1 MGSFLWLR
9 RFLPSPR
16 WRRFCWIAIA
26 TLMTLISLPLATV
39 AQDGAMAIAQF
50 PTVPSDSTQP
60 PSSVERS
67 GLLEATDVR
76 LDGQALFRIS
86 APTIFDRTNF
96 RNQVPVEV
104 RARQIENT
112 LQQFLAPNPLYGEAP
127 FYNHTTLLD
136 PDTLRVGIQT
146 LNNQSVL
153 FVDDAYLVESRVVI
167 TITEADIQYHSTT
180 THQLAI
186 EWRRTL
192 SRSLRAAL
200 EARQPEAQQQ
210 QIFRILLLFPSAIVA
225 TVVLWVVR
233 KLLGDRRR
241 ALETVLKD
249 QQPTAQAL
257 EALTDK
263 DTDYSNPQFLDNL
276 KQSITI
282 QERIQILAFLRWL
295 LFWAIGLV
303 WFLGISAG
311 LSTFPQTRPIA
322 LRVVATP
329 FLVLATWF
337 ATSLINHI
345 LDFVIDRFTDT
356 WEEETEEP
364 RKAVHSQRAF
374 TIANAIKGLKSV
386 SLYIVGGLFV
396 LRAMDL
402 VPASLLALGAL
413 VAVALSFTAQ
423 SLVRDMINGFLILL
437 EDQYGIGD
445 YIAVDETL
453 GLVENLTLRVTQI
466 RTDSGNL
473 VTIPNSHIQK
483 VENMSRTWARCN
495 FVIEV
500 SYDTDVDKALTL
512 ICDEIHQ
519 MATEPKWA
527 PTILDPAEVLGV
539 DELSHSGIGIRI
551 WIRTAPLKQWL
562 VAREFRRRLRHAF
575 ERHGIQIGIPQ
586 QAWVEKTDVL
596 MPQQH
601 LNDTKDTSNTN

>member
-1 MGSFLWLR
+1 
-9 RFLPSPR
+9 
-16 WRRFCWIAIA
+16 
-26 TLMTLISLPLATV
+26 
-39 AQDGAMAIAQF
+39 MAIAQL
-50 PTVPSDSTQP
+50 PTVQTDSTQP

-76 LDGQALFRIS
+76 LDGEALFRIA
-86 APTIFDRTNF
+86 APTVFDRNNF
-96 RNQVPVEV
+96 SNQVPVEV

-112 LQQFLAPNPLYGEAP
+112 LRQFLAANPLYGEAS

-146 LNNQSVL
+146 INNQPIL

-167 TITEADIQYHSTT
+167 TITEADAQYHTT
-180 THQLAI
+180 SADQLAI

-192 SRSLRAAL
+192 SRKLRAAL

-210 QIFRILLLFPSAIVA
+210 QILRIIVLFLGAIGA
-225 TVVLWVVR
+225 TVVLWVMR

-241 ALETVLKD
+241 ALETVLKE
-249 QQPTAQAL
+249 QQPTTQSL

-263 DTDYSNPQFLDNL
+263 DTDYAKPQFLDNL
-276 KQSITI
+276 KQPITI

-322 LRVVATP
+322 LRVVSTP

-396 LRAMDL
+396 LQAMDL

-423 SLVRDMINGFLILL
+423 SLVRDMINGFLILF

-445 YIAVDETL
+445 YIAVDGTL

-500 SYDTDVDKALTL
+500 SYDTDVDKALT
-512 ICDEIHQ
+512 IIYDEIHQ
-519 MATEPKWA
+519 MAAEPKWA

-539 DELSHSGIGIRI
+539 DKLSHSGIGIRI
-551 WIRTAPLKQWL
+551 WVRTAPLKQWL

-575 ERHGIQIGIPQ
+575 EHHNIQIGIPQ
-586 QAWVEKTDVL
+586 QAWIEKTDLL
-596 MPQQH
+596 MTQRQ
-601 LNDTKDTSNTN
+601 LSDTNDTN